1 MNISC
6 YTDVER
12 PRAWGVSAVLAA
24 QLSGLSRPGYLAQ
37 RAEEVL
43 SPWTRLENLN
53 PNPGSPSAVKMVLL
67 SVYYLPVAVLRV
79 LQVWPRVL
87 LQLSNKIV
95 TNCIAFLRRAE

>member
-1 MNISC
+1 MYISC

-12 PRAWGVSAVLAA
+12 PHAWGVSAVLAA

-37 RAEEVL
+37 RSEEVL
-43 SPWTRLENLN
+43 SPQTRLENLN
-53 PNPGSPSAVKMVLL
+53 PNPGSSSAVKMVLL

-79 LQVWPRVL
+79 LRVWTHVL

-95 TNCIAFLRRAE
+95 TNCITFFRRAE